1 MTRVTDLK
9 THVLA
14 APLAEPFA
22 FSQGWVHQRTA
33 MLVEITTDDGLTG
46 WGECVNHGLQPP
58 QVAQAMVEH
67 ALKPL
72 VIGRSIFDREVLWE
86 EMYNHTRPYGQQGVA
101 LFGIAAI
108 DVALWDLAGKAL
120 NQPVHRLMGGA
131 FRHRIRPYA
140 TGFYRREGG
149 HYPEEV
155 VEEALRHQANG
166 YRAMKIKTG
175 FGIEADI
182 RDMRAVREAVGDD
195 IALMM
200 DANCAYSVPAARR
213 ILMELEE
220 TRVHLFEEPLS
231 PENRHGY
238 RELKGISKTWIAAG
252 ENEYTRLGYRDW
264 IGDGALDVIQPDIG
278 AAGGLT
284 ECRRIVSL
292 AQSWHVPVM
301 PHVWGTG
308 IGLAAAVQLIA
319 NLAPQPLSL
328 TPDEPMLEY
337 DQSAHPFRQ
346 ELIGGEFGLDADGLV
361 AVPEGPGLGIEVD
374 RSVIDRY
381 RLD

>member
-1 MTRVTDLK
+1 MIITDLK

-14 APLAEPFA
+14 APLEQPFS

-33 MLVEITTDDGLTG
+33 MLVEIHTDDGLVG
-46 WGECVNHGLQPP
+46 WGECINHGLQPP

-86 EMYNHTRPYGQQGVA
+86 TMYNHTRPYGQKGAA

-108 DVALWDLAGKAL
+108 DIALWDLAGKAL
-120 NQPVHRLMGGA
+120 GQPIHRLMGGA
-131 FRHRIRPYA
+131 FRTAIRPYA

-149 HYPEEV
+149 KYPEEV

-166 YRAMKIKTG
+166 YRAMKLKTG

-238 RELKGISKTWIAAG
+238 RELKGISRTWIAAG
-252 ENEYTRLGYRDW
+252 ENEYTKIGYRDL
-264 IGDGALDVIQPDIG
+264 ISEGVLDVIQPDLG

-284 ECRRIVSL
+284 ECQKIAAM
-292 AQSWHVPVM
+292 AQAWHVPLI

-308 IGLAAAVQLIA
+308 IGLAAAVQFIA
-319 NLAPQPLSL
+319 TLPPQPLSL

-346 ELIGGEFGLDADGLV
+346 ELIGGEFQLNANGCVEVLDK
-361 AVPEGPGLGIEVD
+361 PGLGIEID
-374 RSVIDRY
+374 RSIIDHYTIR
-381 RLD
+381 

>member
-1 MTRVTDLK
+1 MIITDLK

-14 APLAEPFA
+14 APLEQPFA

-33 MLVEITTDDGLTG
+33 MLVEIHTDDGLVG

-58 QVAQAMVEH
+58 QVAQAVVEH

-72 VIGRSIFDREVLWE
+72 VIGHSVLDRQVLWE
-86 EMYNHTRPYGQQGVA
+86 TMYNHTRPYGQKGAA
-101 LFGIAAI
+101 LFGISAI
-108 DVALWDLAGKAL
+108 DIALWDLAGKAL
-120 NQPVHRLMGGA
+120 GQPIHRLMGGA
-131 FRHRIRPYA
+131 FRSEIRPYA

-149 HYPEEV
+149 QYPEEL
-155 VEEALRHQANG
+155 VEEALRHQSNG
-166 YRAMKIKTG
+166 YRAMKLKTG

-195 IALMM
+195 VVLMM

-213 ILMELEE
+213 ILMELED

-238 RELKGISKTWIAAG
+238 RELKGMSRTWIAAG
-252 ENEYTRLGYRDW
+252 ENEYSAIGYRDL
-264 IGDGALDVIQPDIG
+264 ISEGALDVIQPDLG
-278 AAGGLT
+278 AAGGLS
-284 ECRRIVSL
+284 ECQRIAAL
-292 AQSWHVPVM
+292 AQAWHVPVV
-301 PHVWGTG
+301 PHVWGSG
-308 IGLAAAVQLIA
+308 VGLAAAVQFIA
-319 NLAPQPLSL
+319 TLPPQPLSL

-346 ELIGGEFGLDADGLV
+346 QLIGGEFQLNGRGNVEVLDK
-361 AVPEGPGLGIEVD
+361 PGLGIEID
-374 RSVIDRY
+374 RSVIDHY
-381 RLD
+381 RIA